1 MTTNEAI
8 ESGSSK
14 SLLGDY
20 LALTKPRVMSL
31 LLVSAVA
38 GAFLGAGSTP
48 TITVLIAV
56 IIGGALA
63 SGGAASLNMAY
74 ESELDRKMGRTK
86 NRPVAE
92 GRISARNAVIFGIVL
107 NIAAFAVL
115 ALLANVLAATFAM
128 AGTALYFGLYT
139 VVLKRM
145 TTQNIVIGGAAGAVP
160 PLVGFAAATGTVD
173 LAAWYL
179 FVIIF
184 FWTPPHFWALAIM
197 IKDDYARA
205 NIPML
210 PVVRGVE
217 HTSVQILLYTAVLAA
232 LTILFGVVATTLG
245 WTYMIGI
252 VVLNSAFLWFA
263 FRLTR
268 EPDRPAATRLYKYSL
283 LYLALLLVL
292 VMVDS
297 VGGPAAHAAH
307 IEGLIP
313 HLH

>member
-1 MTTNEAI
+1 MAI
-8 ESGSSK
+8 V
-14 SLLGDY
+14 GDY

-48 TITVLIAV
+48 TALVLVAV
-56 IIGGALA
+56 LVGGALA

-74 ESELDRKMGRTK
+74 EGELDRKMGRTK

-92 GRISARNAVIFGIVL
+92 GRITVRSAILFGIAL
-107 NIAAFAVL
+107 NVASFVVL
-115 ALLANVLAATFAM
+115 ALLTNVLAASLAL

-139 VVLKRM
+139 VVLKRT
-145 TTQNIVIGGAAGAVP
+145 TTQNIVVGGAAGAVP

-205 NIPML
+205 DIPML
-210 PVVRGVE
+210 PVVRGVQ
-217 HTSVQILLYTAVLAA
+217 HTSTQIFLYTAVLAA
-232 LTILFGVVATTLG
+232 LAILFGVVAESLDL
-245 WTYMIGI
+245 TYMIGA
-252 VVLNSAFLWFA
+252 VVLNAAFLWYA
-263 FRLTR
+263 YRLTR
-268 EPDRPAATRLYKYSL
+268 NPDRPTAARLYKYSL

-297 VGGPAAHAAH
+297 VIA
-307 IEGLIP
+307 
-313 HLH
+313 